1 MRLRMFN
8 RHLGNTI
15 SSDSDLVCLVFQVF
29 YSRYWGEIKE
39 HDQGPQESLETRVD
53 VVGIKKIKKI
63 TNINYLQCNKEWGE
77 ILKQ

>member
-1 MRLRMFN
+1 MFN

-53 VVGIKKIKKI
+53 VVGIKKIKK
-63 TNINYLQCNKEWGE
+63 
-77 ILKQ
+77 